1 MDNKKI
7 GIIILIITVLLG
19 FVMFSFINRLYAT
32 SQELG
37 CFPNEKCNIV
47 ERSLSLSHVA
57 VGILSFALALGF
69 YLIFFNKSE
78 KAILER
84 LGNDERIKSKEER
97 FSILLKG
104 LDDFEKK
111 IINVV
116 REEPGITQN
125 TLTLKT
131 NLSKAKISQV
141 LTGLEKKNLIK
152 RIQKKKTFAV
162 YLIDNM

>member
-1 MDNKKI
+1 
-7 GIIILIITVLLG
+7 
-19 FVMFSFINRLYAT
+19 MFSFIDRLYAT

-37 CFPNEKCNIV
+37 CFPNEKCNTV

-57 VGILSFALALGF
+57 VGILSFAFALGF
-69 YLIFFNKSE
+69 YLIFFNKGE

-84 LGNDERIKSKEER
+84 LEKDERIKSKEEK

-116 REEPGITQN
+116 RNESGITQN
-125 TLTLKT
+125 TLTLRT
-131 NLSKAKISQV
+131 NLSKAKVSQV
-141 LTGLEKKNLIK
+141 LQELEKKNLIK
-152 RIQKKKTFAV
+152 RTQKKKTFAV